1 VEGRP
6 HKICRREH
14 RRLRFEK
21 PKRGGS
27 DFFRATLF
35 QSRNGGK
42 KHTARASGTLTSA
55 ALPFL
60 PTTVA
65 GDENDSY
72 VLPFEEESKQPILGQ
87 RPHSSSDS
95 TSPQKKKAEKA
106 LRRSVERLL
115 GRTEKK
121 DKTGRTSADESRHRA
136 PGNHSASMDLS
147 FDSRSHVSQVSH
159 GADSHAAALAGIQG
173 DTRYSRSAMLRR
185 SIVKKRMSERKG
197 HKSTHSKEKHVV
209 AAKQPPEVKA
219 ALPVVTKNDP
229 PAEPLAPAKAE
240 EKASPTRKEPSAS
253 TRSPTGKEAS
263 TSTRRKQSSK
273 HNSDARTKETEL
285 KVARKL
291 VSPIS
296 QLSNPSGVASLS
308 SHEWESDSQSTRS
321 SYTFE
326 SNDLSS
332 ATPQSIIAPRPDI
345 VQNILAI
352 NMKAFGCVAQSFDTL
367 FHEHEYTYDESDRE
381 SVGRDHLVKTS
392 KAKVDH
398 DTADDSTFST
408 DQTHNRTTAIPL
420 LSRPSSSLPAKSIL
434 KKKVPLAMERKIV
447 PRVPPTSLLAE
458 ESPDPASPIKRN
470 RSHEELATES
480 MVNAVQSWFVKKKMT
495 QTVSF
500 STEEIAVP
508 VGEGATATSAPALAA
523 AEASNGPSMNSE
535 VTANAKIEDEKD
547 AKPEYSDLPT
557 ESQPRSNSKTPDEA
571 EADKPTFWTDL
582 EPRTNT
588 KTSDEVEVGKPTFW
602 TDFGRKEKRGRA
614 GWLSREQKKPE
625 PPAKASKDEKIGD
638 KTKSEVTLDAAEE
651 PSSSRNVVYV
661 QSVPVDTDKD
671 APSSPRPPKPSSTS
685 VNSGMLTPKRTSGK
699 SAHPKSKQNRRRSP
713 SPMRGILTA
722 LRFRRPNLLNDET
735 VPEDSGLKTTI
746 VIAAN
751 NDHGTTPVHQD
762 EDSIITESSTAET
775 TRSPSPLLD
784 SETKT
789 SFCSADFLRSQCLV
803 FRLEEPEAQQRLCGA
818 ASFQNLPGA
827 DIVDPVIL
835 GIQDQIDSFMAGLTG
850 ARTDQCLMQT
860 PSTDER
866 MSKIGEEEKE
876 GSLCA
881 QMGVVQ
887 DTNKTVRSEEELRDF
902 IGNYREELKLDVD
915 KSSPVDS
922 MGDVI
927 AKAATNFAAMTPGP
941 ELLLQYH
948 EPERTVTEVK
958 VKSFAH
964 SEEKEEATDIL
975 PVVEDIQSPLQEPPK
990 STDVTETPELFHQ
1003 SLVLSFSPQ
1012 EEAKVADE
1020 ESKTSWVAF
1029 NSTVAFDK
1037 AFGKKPKL
1045 LDRLSRLGTLDNGE
1059 SKVSTP
1065 DGSPQKN
1072 RDRSSR
1078 RSSRRLPQ
1086 QSAKAAK
1093 PPTPRRPAYQ
1103 VAELPLLREEETV
1116 LTMGND
1122 LDFVAY
1128 S

>member
-1 VEGRP
+1 V
-6 HKICRREH
+6 
-14 RRLRFEK
+14 
-21 PKRGGS
+21 S
-27 DFFRATLF
+27 
-35 QSRNGGK
+35 
-42 KHTARASGTLTSA
+42 
-55 ALPFL
+55 
-60 PTTVA
+60 
-65 GDENDSY
+65 GDENESY

-95 TSPQKKKAEKA
+95 TSPQKKKAEKV

-115 GRTEKK
+115 GRIEKK
-121 DKTGRTSADESRHRA
+121 DKTGLTSADESRQRA

-147 FDSRSHVSQVSH
+147 RDGRSTVSQVSQ
-159 GADSHAAALAGIQG
+159 GADSQGAALAGIQG

-197 HKSTHSKEKHVV
+197 RKATPSKEKHVV
-209 AAKQPPEVKA
+209 ATKQPPEVKA
-219 ALPVVTKNDP
+219 AQPVVTKKEP
-229 PAEPLAPAKAE
+229 LAEPQAPAKAE
-240 EKASPTRKEPSAS
+240 KPKAPTRKEPKAS
-253 TRSPTGKEAS
+253 SRNPTLKEAS
-263 TSTRRKQSSK
+263 TSTRRKQFTK
-273 HNSDARTKETEL
+273 HSSDARTKETEL

-291 VSPIS
+291 VSPVS
-296 QLSNPSGVASLS
+296 QLSNPSGVASVS

-326 SNDLSS
+326 SNDFSS
-332 ATPQSIIAPRPDI
+332 AFAPRADI

-352 NMKAFGCVAQSFDTL
+352 NMKAFGFVAQSFDTL
-367 FHEHEYTYDESDRE
+367 FHEHVYTDDESDRE
-381 SVGRDHLVKTS
+381 SVGRDRLVKTS
-392 KAKVDH
+392 KAKADH

-408 DQTHNRTTAIPL
+408 DQTYNRTTAIPP
-420 LSRPSSSLPAKSIL
+420 LSRPSNSLPAKSIL
-434 KKKVPLAMERKIV
+434 KKKAPHAMEREKV

-458 ESPDPASPIKRN
+458 ESADPTVSPIKRR

-480 MVNAVQSWFVKKKMT
+480 MVNAVESWFGKKKIT

-500 STEEIAVP
+500 SD
-508 VGEGATATSAPALAA
+508 
-523 AEASNGPSMNSE
+523 SE
-535 VTANAKIEDEKD
+535 VAAIVKIEDQKD

-557 ESQPRSNSKTPDEA
+557 ESQPRSNSNTPDEAEA

-588 KTSDEVEVGKPTFW
+588 KTSDEVEVGKTTFW
-602 TDFGRKEKRGRA
+602 TDFPMAKLPKFATGGRKEKRGRA

-638 KTKSEVTLDAAEE
+638 KKKSEVTLDAAEE

-685 VNSGMLTPKRTSGK
+685 VNSGMLMPKRTSGK

-751 NDHGTTPVHQD
+751 NDHGATPAHQD

-789 SFCSADFLRSQCLV
+789 SFCSTDFLQSQCLV

-850 ARTDQCLMQT
+850 ALTDQCLMQA
-860 PSTDER
+860 PSTDEQ
-866 MSKIGEEEKE
+866 MKKIDEEEKE

-887 DTNKTVRSEEELRDF
+887 DTNKTVRSEEETLLDF
-902 IGNYREELKLDVD
+902 IENYQEELKLDVD
-915 KSSPVDS
+915 KSSSVDS

-941 ELLLQYH
+941 ELRLQYH
-948 EPERTVTEVK
+948 EPEPTVTEVK
-958 VKSFAH
+958 VESFGH
-964 SEEKEEATDIL
+964 SESEEKEEATDIL
-975 PVVEDIQSPLQEPPK
+975 PVVEDIQSTLQEPPK
-990 STDVTETPELFHQ
+990 STDVTETPEVFHQ

-1020 ESKTSWVAF
+1020 ETNTEESQTSWVAF

-1037 AFGKKPKL
+1037 TFGKKPKL
-1045 LDRLSRLGTLDNGE
+1045 LDRLSRLPVGTLDNGE

-1065 DGSPQKN
+1065 DGSPQRKN
-1072 RDRSSR
+1072 RDRS
-1078 RSSRRLPQ
+1078 
-1086 QSAKAAK
+1086 
-1093 PPTPRRPAYQ
+1093 
-1103 VAELPLLREEETV
+1103 
-1116 LTMGND
+1116 
-1122 LDFVAY
+1122 
-1128 S
+1128 